1 MSPPEVW
8 GPAVWTLFHCLAEK
22 LHPNAFHDVLPSLF
36 NIVVQICKALP
47 CPDCSRDASAFLA
60 KIQPSQFK
68 NKTEFKNM
76 LYLFHNYVN
85 TKKRKPL
92 YNYVHLDKYEKMNLP
107 IVINDFMAKYNTRG
121 NMKLLME
128 AFQRG
133 LVVKNFVAWF
143 NHYKMAFVTPILR
156 MEPIAEET
164 KESETKEEVEETKEE
179 VEETKEEVEET
190 KEEVEETKEEV
201 EVGETKESIV
211 ADEEPEQVIE
221 IINEVKKEVESVK
234 DLKEAVKPIEELYE
248 NVFKEHSVDNGGKAI
263 ESKPKKKGRKTKK

>member
-164 KESETKEEVEETKEE
+164 KESETKEAIEETKEE
-179 VEETKEEVEET
+179 VE
-190 KEEVEETKEEV
+190 
-201 EVGETKESIV
+201 ETKESIV

-234 DLKEAVKPIEELYE
+234 DLEEAVKPIEELYE
-248 NVFKEHSVDNGGKAI
+248 NVFKEHPVDNGGKAI